1 MTTADKKVTDKRL
14 KAMDK
19 KSKVIDKKAL
29 EKEARLKER
38 FRTKSSHTSVR
49 YLRRMR
55 ELSGAPEEMQPFWDT
70 LDRIYTKMESAA
82 VSAGTSLIGT
92 YCVMAPQELIYAA
105 GAQPVKL
112 CSGSYTAFS
121 IGDDQ
126 VPRDACPLVKAV
138 EGFRSIGT
146 MPIYRDCKM
155 MVVPVTCDCKK
166 KIAGML
172 AASERQV
179 AVLHVPVNKEDE
191 DIEQYVEELY
201 CFMEKLEDVTENRIT
216 YASLSESMR
225 MTGRASYELSRFLS
239 VKKQTP
245 YLMRG
250 THIMAMMNAA
260 AYMNAGVWADC
271 VSNLNDALEKRARQG
286 ETFTKK
292 QLPRVMITGSPVIF
306 PNIKIPL
313 LIEEMGGCVAADETC
328 MGERGMSDPV
338 VPVDDSFDGLVR
350 SLAVRAIRP
359 CSCPTFADNK
369 QRIYRI
375 RQIIRDYRIEGV
387 VYHVLRGC
395 LVYDFEY
402 KQIEEDLG
410 KLGIPVIRLETDYN
424 EEDIEQ
430 LRIRI
435 EAFIEMIKLQR
446 TPEL

>member
-1 MTTADKKVTDKRL
+1 
-14 KAMDK
+14 MDK
-19 KSKVIDKKAL
+19 KSM
-29 EKEARLKER
+29 EREARMKQR
-38 FRTKSSHTSVR
+38 FEAKSSHTSVR
-49 YLRRMR
+49 YLRKMR
-55 ELSGAPEEMQPFWDT
+55 ELSGAPEEMTPFFDT
-70 LDRIYTKMESAA
+70 LDRIYTKMES
-82 VSAGTSLIGT
+82 VDTPGGVPLVGTF
-92 YCVMAPQELIYAA
+92 CVMAPQELIYAA

-121 IGDDQ
+121 IGDDK

-138 EGFRSIGT
+138 EGFQRINT
-146 MPIYRDCKM
+146 MPVYRDCRLFA
-155 MVVPVTCDCKK
+155 VPITCDCKK

-172 AASERQV
+172 AAQRKT

-201 CFMEKLEDVTENRIT
+201 CFMERLEDMTGKRIT

-225 MTGRASYELSRFLS
+225 MTGRAAYELSHFISL
-239 VKKQTP
+239 KKQMP

-250 THIMAMMNAA
+250 THSMAMMNAA
-260 AYMNAGVWADC
+260 AYMNAGIWAEHLRK
-271 VSNLNDALEKRARQG
+271 LNEALEERVRRR
-286 ETFTKK
+286 EPFTKR

-313 LIEEMGGCVAADETC
+313 LIEEMGGIVAADETC

-369 QRIYRI
+369 QRIFRI
-375 RQIIRDYRIEGV
+375 RQMIRDYQIEGV
-387 VYHVLRGC
+387 IYHVLRGC

-402 KQIEEDLG
+402 KKIEEDLG

-435 EAFIEMIKLQR
+435 EAFIEMIKLQK
-446 TPEL
+446 TPEI

>member
-1 MTTADKKVTDKRL
+1 MEEKGRKTLD
-14 KAMDK
+14 
-19 KSKVIDKKAL
+19 
-29 EKEARLKER
+29 KEARMKER
-38 FRTKSSHTSVR
+38 FQRKSSYTSIR
-49 YLRRMR
+49 YLRRMK
-55 ELSGAPEEMQPFWDT
+55 ELSGAPEEMTPFFNI
-70 LDRIYTKMESAA
+70 LDKVYTKMD
-82 VSAGTSLIGT
+82 SLDIPEDIPMVGT

-121 IGDDQ
+121 VGDDR

-138 EGFRSIGT
+138 EGFQSTDT
-146 MPIYRDCKM
+146 MPLYRDCRL
-155 MVVPVTCDCKK
+155 MVVPITCDCKK

-172 AASERQV
+172 SGERELV
-179 AVLHVPVNKEDE
+179 VLHVPVKKEDE

-201 CFMEKLEDVTENRIT
+201 LFIEKLEDLTGKRIS
-216 YASLSESMR
+216 YDSLAGAIR
-225 MTGRASYELSRFLS
+225 MTGQAAYELSRFLS
-239 VKKQTP
+239 LKKQMP

-250 THIMAMMNAA
+250 THSMAMMNAA
-260 AYMNAGVWADC
+260 AYMNAGIWADQ
-271 VSNLNDALEKRARQG
+271 VRGVNDALEKRVRLKKP
-286 ETFTKK
+286 FTKR
-292 QLPRVMITGSPVIF
+292 QLPRVMITGSPIIF

-313 LIEEMGGCVAADETC
+313 LIEEMGGVVAADETC

-338 VPVDDSFDGLVR
+338 VPTDESFDGLVR
-350 SLAVRAIRP
+350 ALAVRAIRP

-375 RQIIRDYRIEGV
+375 RQMIRDYQIEGL

-410 KLGIPVIRLETDYN
+410 RLGIPVIRLETDYN

-435 EAFIEMIKLQR
+435 EAFIEMIKLQKGPAQHR
-446 TPEL
+446 V

>member
-1 MTTADKKVTDKRL
+1 MVSKDL
-14 KAMDK
+14 KT
-19 KSKVIDKKAL
+19 L
-29 EKEARLKER
+29 EREARMIER
-38 FRTKSSHTSVR
+38 FQRKSSYTSIR
-49 YLRRMR
+49 YLRRMK
-55 ELSGAPEEMQPFWDT
+55 ELSGAPEELIPFFDI
-70 LDRIYTKMESAA
+70 LDKIYTKMESPDLTEDIPM
-82 VSAGTSLIGT
+82 VGT

-121 IGDDQ
+121 IGDDK

-138 EGFRSIGT
+138 EGFQSTDT

-155 MVVPVTCDCKK
+155 MVLPITCDCKK

-172 AASERQV
+172 SNQKDVIA
-179 AVLHVPVNKEDE
+179 LHVPVNKEDD

-201 CFMEKLEDVTENRIT
+201 LFMERLEDLTGKRIS
-216 YASLSESMR
+216 YDSLSQAIR
-225 MTGRASYELSRFLS
+225 MTGQAAYELSRFLIL
-239 VKKQTP
+239 KRQMP

-260 AYMNAGVWADC
+260 AYMNARTWANQ
-271 VSNLNDALEKRARQG
+271 VREINGALERRIRLK
-286 ETFTKK
+286 EPFTKR
-292 QLPRVMITGSPVIF
+292 QLPRVMITGSPIIF

-313 LIEEMGGCVAADETC
+313 LIEEMGGVVAADETC
-328 MGERGMSDPV
+328 MGERGMSDLV
-338 VPVDDSFDGLVR
+338 VPTDESFDGLIR
-350 SLAVRAIRP
+350 ALAVRAIRP

-375 RQIIRDYRIEGV
+375 RQMIRDYQIEGV

-435 EAFIEMIKLQR
+435 EAFIEMIKLQKGPLKHR
-446 TPEL
+446 VNN